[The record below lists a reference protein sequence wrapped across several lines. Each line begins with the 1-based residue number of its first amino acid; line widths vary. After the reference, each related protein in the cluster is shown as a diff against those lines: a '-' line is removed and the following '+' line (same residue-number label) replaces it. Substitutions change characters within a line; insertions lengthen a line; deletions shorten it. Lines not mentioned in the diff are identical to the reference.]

1 MPSTRR
7 SPKRRRRLSR
17 HSSGKVDKMGFLKGK
32 SVRKQKKKHRSSVV
46 RKLDFSPRVSR
57 TR

>member
-1 MPSTRR
+1 
-7 SPKRRRRLSR
+7 
-17 HSSGKVDKMGFLKGK
+17 MGFLKGK